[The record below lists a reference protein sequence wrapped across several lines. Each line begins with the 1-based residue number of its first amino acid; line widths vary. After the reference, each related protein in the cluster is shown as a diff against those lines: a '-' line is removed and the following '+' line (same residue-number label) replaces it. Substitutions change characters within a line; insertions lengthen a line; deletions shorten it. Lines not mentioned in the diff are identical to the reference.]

1 MALILKDR
9 VKETC
14 TGTNG
19 NFTFAGAVSGYVAF
33 STVGNSNTTYYAIE
47 DADGTKWEVGLGTLN
62 ADSSEI
68 ARTTVLSNQ
77 AGNTTTQTFSGGT
90 HTIYCVY
97 PADKSVHVG
106 ANIDIGSF
114 SFTAETL
121 VSDVSTGTA
130 PITVSSTTKVTNLN
144 ADKLDDEE
152 GSYYLDFG
160 NFVIDDDEIP
170 IAKLA
175 SDSVSFGGITVA
187 LGASDATPAFN
198 LSDATNYPTSS
209 LSGTITNAQLA
220 GSIANAKLVNDGI
233 TIAGADTSLG
243 GSITADTIAGQIS
256 VNTIAFTQIADLARG
271 SILYGNGS
279 AATAELTKG
288 SANTVLQSDGTDISW
303 ATVTNAMLAGS
314 IANAKLANDSV
325 SYGGVSLDLG
335 GTDATPAFDL
345 ADATNYPT
353 SSLSGTITN
362 AQLAGSIAN
371 AKLANST
378 ITVAVGSDNTAISL
392 GGTMTFAGTTNEVE
406 VSESSGTV
414 TIGLPNNVTIA
425 GNLTVNGTTTTVNST
440 TLSVADPLIILASGN
455 NAADSVDIGFYGLYD
470 TSGSQ
475 DLYAGLFRDAN
486 DAGKF
491 KLFKDLQDA
500 PTTTVNTSGTGYA
513 VATLVTNIEGD
524 VTGDL
529 TGNADTVTNGVY
541 TTSKI
546 SVLAATS
553 SSELAGVISDE
564 TGSGALVFA
573 NSPTLVTPALGTPSA
588 LVATNA
594 SGTAANLTAGTATVA
609 TTVTVADE
617 SSDTTC
623 FPLFVTAATGDLGPK
638 LGSNLT
644 FNSSTG
650 VLTATGFAGPLTGN
664 VTGNVSGTA
673 ATVTTAAQG
682 NITSLGTLTTLTV
695 DDIAIDGKVI
705 TMTGSSDDTAVFTVG
720 THGTLSIVTTD
731 TAASAANIQ
740 ITADGTV
747 DIDSA
752 GVLTL
757 DSGAAINIEPAS
769 GSAILLDG
777 TISIDAGVVTGAT
790 SITSTAFVGNLTGN
804 ASGTAATVTGAAQSN
819 ITSLGILTALTVDDI
834 GIDGKVITMTGSTS
848 DTAVFTVGTNGTLSI
863 VTTDDNAAAANIQI
877 TADGTV
883 DIDSAGVLTLDSGAA
898 INIEPAD
905 GSAIL
910 LDGTISIDA
919 GVVTG
924 ATSITSTVFVG
935 NVTGNV
941 TGNTSGSS
949 GSCTGNSATAT
960 LASTVTVTDSTSNTD
975 FPVVFHD
982 ESNALLDDTGVF
994 EYNPS
999 TGTVTATVFSGSGAS
1014 LTSLNGSNISSGT
1027 VAAARVATLN
1037 QDTAG
1042 TAAIATTV
1050 TVADE
1055 SSDTTCFPLFV
1066 TGDTGNLAP
1075 KSGSNLTFNSSSGVL
1090 TAAGFAG
1097 PLTGNVTG
1105 NTSGSSGSCTGNA
1118 ATATALASA
1127 VNIGGTSFD
1136 GTSSIVP
1143 GTITVADTTDTSSFV
1158 ALFESATGNL
1168 APKTDAGITYNAGT
1182 GTLTATAFAGPLTGN
1197 VTGNASGTAL
1207 TVTQAAQTAI
1217 TSLGTLTALTVDDVA
1232 IDGKVITMTG
1242 STDDT
1247 AVFTVGTN
1255 GTLSIVTTDNAAAAA
1270 NIEITADGTVDINSA
1285 GVLTLDSGAAINIEP
1300 ADGSAIL
1307 LDGTISID
1315 AGVVTG
1321 ATSITSTVF
1330 VGDVTGDVSGTAAT
1344 VTGAA
1349 QTAITSLGT
1358 LTALTVD
1365 DVAVDGKV
1373 ITMTGSANDTAV
1385 FTVGTN
1391 GTLSIVTTDTAAAAA
1406 NVEITADGTVDINS
1420 AGVLTLD
1427 SGAAINIEPATGSA
1441 ILLDG
1446 TISIDAGV
1454 VTGATSITS
1463 TAFVGDLT
1471 GNADTVTVTD
1481 SNSNTDFPVVFHDES
1496 NALLDDTAAF
1506 EYNPSTGTIT
1516 LTGAVIDFNGTTG
1529 NNKLDLVDNIANGL
1543 DIVTGGSDSYMK
1555 FNTQTAGTEVTYSK
1569 EAVEISKPLK
1579 CSKAIHSSISKTNA
1593 VATSQSLKGGGT
1605 GNVVTLDLA
1614 SAGFFRVQLTANVD
1628 EIWFKNQ
1635 AEGQKVIIR
1644 FEQDGTGSRLVDF
1657 AEFYATD
1664 GTAVSVNF
1672 PGGTAPT
1679 LTTTASK
1686 ADVIGF
1692 LNFGIPA
1699 GSVHYYNAVV
1709 IGQNFS

>member
-335 GTDATPAFDL
+335 GTDATLAFDL

-790 SITSTAFVGNLTGN
+790 SITST
-804 ASGTAATVTGAAQSN
+804 
-819 ITSLGILTALTVDDI
+819 
-834 GIDGKVITMTGSTS
+834 
-848 DTAVFTVGTNGTLSI
+848 
-863 VTTDDNAAAANIQI
+863 
-877 TADGTV
+877 
-883 DIDSAGVLTLDSGAA
+883 
-898 INIEPAD
+898 
-905 GSAIL
+905 
-910 LDGTISIDA
+910 
-919 GVVTG
+919 
-924 ATSITSTVFVG
+924 VFVG

-960 LASTVTVTDSTSNTD
+960 LASTITVTDSTSNTD